1 MATAFVDWLI
11 KPDGGQ
17 KIIENFS
24 VNGHVLYTCAPKN
37 DVVMT

>member
-17 KIIENFS
+17 KIIEEFA
-24 VNGHVLYTCAPKN
+24 VQGHVLYTTAPGR
-37 DVVMT
+37 